1 MRNGGRNSATHEH
14 PLCPCGSALPAG
26 IPALLASV
34 DRPFRPWRDTAPP
47 RRLLELLELRS
58 GDILDETGADAGF
71 AHTFDTGRFPVFVR
85 TAGLATLTAAF
96 CTVLAFPASIVIG
109 LMSRPRPAAIL
120 IVLFTIPFLTSAL
133 IRSFAW
139 RLVLGREGIVN
150 NALVGL
156 GLVDQPVEWL
166 LFSNFA
172 VAIGMIAACLPFAVV
187 PMVLVLAR
195 IEPSVIRASQDL
207 GAGFWTTLRRIVLP
221 LAMPGVIAGFLF
233 VFVVALGTSTEI
245 QLLGG
250 AGDSSIAIMINDVM
264 RVVNFP
270 LAFAIATA
278 VVFLMSVLML
288 LADRMLQLSRL
299 FEELG
304 S

>member
-1 MRNGGRNSATHEH
+1 MVAEAPQRMSI
-14 PLCPCGSALPAG
+14 LSALAGRLCRPAFLLSL
-26 IPALLASV
+26 PALIVLICTGLIPLVLVAFWSFWSF
-34 DRPFRPWRDTAPP
+34 DQATYWIKPAFT
-47 RRLLELLELRS
+47 
-58 GDILDETGADAGF
+58 LDSYRALF
-71 AHTFDTGRFPVFVR
+71 NTGRFPVFIR
-85 TAGLATLTAAF
+85 TVGLATLTAAF
-96 CTVLAFPASIVIG
+96 CTILAFPASTVIG
-109 LMSRPRPAAIL
+109 LMSRPRRAATL
-120 IVLFTIPFLTSAL
+120 IVLFTIPFFTSAL

-139 RLVLGREGIVN
+139 RLVLGRAGFVN
-150 NALVGL
+150 SALVSL
-156 GLVDQPVEWL
+156 GLVDQPIEWL

-172 VAIGMIAACLPFAVV
+172 VAIGMIAAYLPFAVM

-207 GAGFWTTLRRIVLP
+207 GAGTWTTLRRVVLP

-233 VFVVALGTSTEI
+233 VFVVALGSSTEI

-250 AGDSSIAIMINDVM
+250 AGDSNIAIMINDVM

-278 VVFLMSVLML
+278 VVFFMSAIVL
-288 LADRMLQLSRL
+288 LADRMLQLSRI

>member
-1 MRNGGRNSATHEH
+1 MSMLAALAGWLRRPAFLLS
-14 PLCPCGSALPAG
+14 LPALIVLIG
-26 IPALLASV
+26 IGLIPLVLVAFWSFWSFDQATYWMKPVLTLDSYRAL
-34 DRPFRPWRDTAPP
+34 
-47 RRLLELLELRS
+47 
-58 GDILDETGADAGF
+58 
-71 AHTFDTGRFPVFVR
+71 FDTGRFPVFVR

-96 CTVLAFPASIVIG
+96 CTVLALPAAVVIG

-278 VVFLMSVLML
+278 VVFLMSVIVL

>member
-1 MRNGGRNSATHEH
+1 MVAETPQRMSILSAATGR
-14 PLCPCGSALPAG
+14 LCRPAFLLSLPALIVLIG
-26 IPALLASV
+26 IGMIPLVLVAFWSFWSFDQATYWMKPVLTLDSYRALV
-34 DRPFRPWRDTAPP
+34 
-47 RRLLELLELRS
+47 
-58 GDILDETGADAGF
+58 
-71 AHTFDTGRFPVFVR
+71 DTGRLPVFIR
-85 TAGLATLTAAF
+85 TTALATLTAAL
-96 CTVLAFPASIVIG
+96 CTVLAFPAAIVVG
-109 LMSRPRPAAIL
+109 LMSRPRLATIL

-133 IRSFAW
+133 IRAFAW
-139 RLVLGREGIVN
+139 RLVLGRTGIVN
-150 NALVGL
+150 SALVGL
-156 GLVDQPVEWL
+156 GLVDQPIEWL

-172 VAIGMIAACLPFAVV
+172 VAIGMIAAYLPFAVV

-250 AGDSSIAIMINDVM
+250 AGDSSISIMINDVM

-270 LAFAIATA
+270 LAFAIATSVVLLMLA
-278 VVFLMSVLML
+278 VVL
-288 LADRMLQLSRL
+288 LADRLLQLSRI

>member
-1 MRNGGRNSATHEH
+1 MSMLSALGGR
-14 PLCPCGSALPAG
+14 LCRPAFVLSLPALIVLVG
-26 IPALLASV
+26 IGVIPLVLVAFWSFWSFDHATYWMKPVLTLDSYRAL
-34 DRPFRPWRDTAPP
+34 
-47 RRLLELLELRS
+47 
-58 GDILDETGADAGF
+58 
-71 AHTFDTGRFPVFVR
+71 FDTGRFPVFVR

-96 CTVLAFPASIVIG
+96 CTVLAFPAAVVIG
-109 LMSRPRPAAIL
+109 LMSRPWPAAIL

-233 VFVVALGTSTEI
+233 VFVAALGTSTEI

-278 VVFLMSVLML
+278 VVLLMSVLVL
-288 LADRMLQLSRL
+288 LADRMLKLSRL

>member
-1 MRNGGRNSATHEH
+1 MSMLSAFASRLHR
-14 PLCPCGSALPAG
+14 PAFLLSLPALIVLIG
-26 IPALLASV
+26 IGLIPLVLTAFWSFWSFDQETYWMKPVLTLDSYRALA
-34 DRPFRPWRDTAPP
+34 
-47 RRLLELLELRS
+47 
-58 GDILDETGADAGF
+58 
-71 AHTFDTGRFPVFVR
+71 DTGRLPVFVR
-85 TAGLATLTAAF
+85 TTGLAALSAAF
-96 CTVLAFPASIVIG
+96 CTILAFPTSIVIG
-109 LMSRPRPAAIL
+109 LMSRPRSAATL
-120 IVLFTIPFLTSAL
+120 MVLFTMPFLTSGL

-139 RLVLGREGIVN
+139 RLVLGRAGIVN
-150 NALVGL
+150 SALVGL
-156 GLVDQPVEWL
+156 GLVDQPIEWL

-172 VAIGMIAACLPFAVV
+172 VTVGMIAAYLPFAVV

-207 GAGFWTTLRRIVLP
+207 GAGSWTTLRRIVLP

-264 RVVNFP
+264 RVVDFP

-278 VVFLMSVLML
+278 VVFFMSVILL
-288 LADRMLQLSRL
+288 LADRMLQLSRI
-299 FEELG
+299 FGELG

>member
-1 MRNGGRNSATHEH
+1 MST
-14 PLCPCGSALPAG
+14 
-26 IPALLASV
+26 
-34 DRPFRPWRDTAPP
+34 P
-47 RRLLELLELRS
+47 RR
-58 GDILDETGADAGF
+58 
-71 AHTFDTGRFPVFVR
+71 
-85 TAGLATLTAAF
+85 
-96 CTVLAFPASIVIG
+96 
-109 LMSRPRPAAIL
+109 AAIL
-120 IVLFTIPFLTSAL
+120 LVLFTIPFFTSAL

-139 RLVLGREGIVN
+139 RLVLGRTGIVN
-150 NALVGL
+150 HTLLALGI
-156 GLVDQPVEWL
+156 VDQPVEWL
-166 LFSNFA
+166 LFSDFA
-172 VAIGMIAACLPFAVV
+172 VLIGMIAAYLPFAVV

-250 AGDSSIAIMINDVM
+250 AADSSISIMINDVM

-270 LAFAIATA
+270 LAFAISTA
-278 VVFLMSVLML
+278 VVVFMSALVLV
-288 LADRMLQLSRL
+288 ADRLLRLSQM

-304 S
+304 T

>member
-1 MRNGGRNSATHEH
+1 MVAEAAQRMSMLTTVAGR
-14 PLCPCGSALPAG
+14 LCR
-26 IPALLASV
+26 PALLLSLPALTVLIGIGLIPLVLVAFWSFWSF
-34 DRPFRPWRDTAPP
+34 DQATYWIKTPLT
-47 RRLLELLELRS
+47 
-58 GDILDETGADAGF
+58 LDSYRALF
-71 AHTFDTGRFPVFVR
+71 NSGRFPVFIR

-96 CTVLAFPASIVIG
+96 CTVLAFPASILIG

-120 IVLFTIPFLTSAL
+120 IALFTIPFLTSAL

-139 RLVLGREGIVN
+139 RLVLGRTGIVN

-156 GLVDQPVEWL
+156 GLVDQPIEWL

-172 VAIGMIAACLPFAVV
+172 VAVGMIAAYLPFAIM

-207 GAGFWTTLRRIVLP
+207 GAGFWVTLRRVVLP
-221 LAMPGVIAGFLF
+221 LALPGVIAGFLF

-270 LAFAIATA
+270 LSFAIATA
-278 VVFLMSVLML
+278 VVLLMSAIVLF
-288 LADRMLQLSRL
+288 ADRMLQLSRL

>member
-1 MRNGGRNSATHEH
+1 MSILSAAVGR
-14 PLCPCGSALPAG
+14 LCRPAFVLSLPALMVLIG
-26 IPALLASV
+26 AGLIPLVLVAFWSFWSFDQATYWMKPVLTLDSYRALV
-34 DRPFRPWRDTAPP
+34 
-47 RRLLELLELRS
+47 
-58 GDILDETGADAGF
+58 
-71 AHTFDTGRFPVFVR
+71 DTGRLPVFVR
-85 TAGLATLTAAF
+85 TTGLATLTAAL
-96 CTVLAFPASIVIG
+96 CTILAFPASVVIG

-139 RLVLGREGIVN
+139 RLVLGRAGIVN
-150 NALVGL
+150 SALVGL
-156 GLVDQPVEWL
+156 GIVDQPIEWL

-172 VAIGMIAACLPFAVV
+172 VAIGMIAAYLPFAVV

-207 GAGFWTTLRRIVLP
+207 GAGFWTTLLRIVLP

-250 AGDSSIAIMINDVM
+250 AGDSSISIMINDVM

-278 VVFLMSVLML
+278 VVSLMSMIVLV
-288 LADRMLQLSRL
+288 ADRVLQLSRI